1 MNDNIDINKKCIC
14 RCNNFKLC
22 NRNTNGNE
30 SCRYHKNIKNMDI
43 HKIFYNVLNDK
54 KNIDTCDLYE
64 IYKYINF
71 INYPNVRELYIE
83 VLENI
88 PYKILR
94 DISIINTKKYSSKM
108 EKYNLLYD
116 INKKSYDIECGQ
128 YINSIIKLQKKIRE
142 NRIIKYEPCDNTYM
156 NTEELFTG
164 ENICDIPQ
172 ERLFILK
179 NSRGEKYIFDA
190 IELEYFIRTCIEN
203 NQEPY
208 NPYNREQLSNYTIN
222 SLRNF
227 IKYHNLKIKVFEY
240 RWETNMHAFT
250 DLAIEIER
258 RGFYNNPLWFN
269 ELTNI
274 EFLKIIKYF
283 KMFSND
289 IPENANYFNNITED
303 TLIFDFCKDA
313 IKLFKECNEELY
325 ILCCNFIKSL
335 AMCSNNFYENIP
347 LWLTNGTVGT
357 VGTAGT
363 IGAIGPIGA
372 IIGNIGHT
380 GPTGLIGPIGQSGSS
395 NNILNRNIETLMGMI
410 NRNNI
415 TELENNFLLY
425 YYVEYS

>member
-1 MNDNIDINKKCIC
+1 MNIDINKKCIC
-14 RCNNFKLC
+14 RCNNFNLC

-30 SCRYHKNIKNMDI
+30 HCRYHKNVKNTYI
-43 HKIFYNVLNDK
+43 HNILYKVLNDRK
-54 KNIDTCDLYE
+54 HVDIEDLYK
-64 IYKYINF
+64 IYKYINS
-71 INYPNVRELYIE
+71 INYPNIKELYIE
-83 VLENI
+83 VLKSI
-88 PYKILR
+88 PYKLLR
-94 DISIINTKKYSSKM
+94 DISFANKKKYGCKM

-116 INKKSYDIECGQ
+116 INKKSYEIEC
-128 YINSIIKLQKKIRE
+128 SSDHLSRIIKLQKRIRE
-142 NRIIKYEPCDNTYM
+142 KRIIAYDPCDDTYR

-164 ENICDIPQ
+164 DNICDISR

-208 NPYNREQLSNYTIN
+208 NPYTRETISNSMVN

-227 IKYHNLKIKVFEY
+227 IKYHNLTIREFEY
-240 RWETNMHAFT
+240 KWETNMHAFT

-258 RGFYNNPLWFN
+258 RGFYNSPKWFD

-274 EFLKIIKYF
+274 DFLKIIKYF

-289 IPENANYFNNITED
+289 IPENTNYFNHITED
-303 TLIFDFCKDA
+303 TLIYDFCKDA

-347 LWLTNGTVGT
+347 IWLTNGTGVS
-357 VGTAGT
+357 AGT
-363 IGAIGPIGA
+363 GGTMGNV
-372 IIGNIGHT
+372 II
-380 GPTGLIGPIGQSGSS
+380 
-395 NNILNRNIETLMGMI
+395 NRNIETLVGML

-415 TELENNFLLY
+415 ANLENNFLLY
-425 YYVEYS
+425 YYVEYI

>member
-1 MNDNIDINKKCIC
+1 MSDNIDINKICIC
-14 RCNNFKLC
+14 RCNNFNLC

-30 SCRYHKNIKNMDI
+30 SCRYHKNIKNMHI
-43 HKIFYNVLNDK
+43 HKILYNVVNDK
-54 KNIDTCDLYE
+54 KNIDMCDLYE
-64 IYKYINF
+64 IYKYINV

-83 VLENI
+83 VLKSI

-94 DISIINTKKYSSKM
+94 DISFINNKKYSCKM
-108 EKYNLLYD
+108 DKYNLLYD
-116 INKKSYDIECGQ
+116 INRKSYDIECCGN
-128 YINSIIKLQKKIRE
+128 INSIIKLQKRFRE
-142 NRIIKYEPCDNTYM
+142 KHIIKYDPRDDTYM
-156 NTEELFTG
+156 NSEELFTG
-164 ENICDIPQ
+164 DNICEIIP

-208 NPYNREQLSNYTIN
+208 NPYNRELLSNYTIN

-240 RWETNMHAFT
+240 KWDTNMHAFT

-258 RGFYNNPLWFN
+258 RGFYNNPIWFN

-274 EFLKIIKYF
+274 DFLKIIKYF

-325 ILCCNFIKSL
+325 ILCCNFIKSM

-347 LWLTNGTVGT
+347 LWLTNGTNGT
-357 VGTAGT
+357 IGTIGTIGPISTIIGTAGT
-363 IGAIGPIGA
+363 
-372 IIGNIGHT
+372 
-380 GPTGLIGPIGQSGSS
+380 SGTAGTLRTA
-395 NNILNRNIETLMGMI
+395 NNVLNRNIETLMGMI